1 MSEHGERGPS
11 WPLVVV
17 TKAVDD
23 TKAVGAALA
32 ALAQPGDIVLLS
44 GDLGTGKTAFTQG
57 FAAGLGVTEQVVSPT
72 FTLARDYDGRLRLHH
87 LDVYRL
93 DHLQE
98 AIDLGLA
105 ELTDDGGVTV
115 IEWGEVVIPTIAPD
129 YLEVRLSYGAGDD
142 DRVVELVTV
151 GVRWQ
156 ARARSMEA
164 ALRPWQG
171 GA

>member
-1 MSEHGERGPS
+1 MTG
-11 WPLVVV
+11 PLVA
-17 TKAVDD
+17 TTTAVDD

-44 GDLGTGKTAFTQG
+44 GDLGSGKTAFTQG

-115 IEWGEVVIPTIAPD
+115 IEWGEVVIPTIPPD
-129 YLEVRLSYGAGDD
+129 YLEVRLSYGEGDD

-156 ARARSMEA
+156 ARVRSMEA
-164 ALRPWQG
+164 ALAPWRRST
-171 GA
+171 

>member
-1 MSEHGERGPS
+1 MTG
-11 WPLVVV
+11 PLVAV
-17 TKAVDD
+17 TRAVDD

-32 ALAQPGDIVLLS
+32 VLAQAGDIVLLS

-115 IEWGEVVIPTIAPD
+115 IEWGEVVIPTIPPD
-129 YLEVRLSYGAGDD
+129 YLEVRLSYGEADD

-156 ARARSMEA
+156 ARVRSLEA
-164 ALRPWQG
+164 AIGPWRG
-171 GA
+171 GT

>member
-1 MSEHGERGPS
+1 MSGRLLATTTS
-11 WPLVVV
+11 
-17 TKAVDD
+17 VDD

-44 GDLGTGKTAFTQG
+44 GDLGAGKTALTQG
-57 FAAGLGVTEQVVSPT
+57 FAGGLGVEEQVVSPT
-72 FTLARDYDGRLRLHH
+72 FTIARDYDGRLRLHH

-115 IEWGEVVIPTIAPD
+115 IEWGEVVIPTLPPD
-129 YLEVRLSYGAGDD
+129 YLEIRLSYGEGDD
-142 DRVVELVTV
+142 DRVVELIAV

-156 ARARSMEA
+156 SRVRSVEA
-164 ALRPWQG
+164 ALAPWRG
-171 GA
+171 GT

>member
-1 MSEHGERGPS
+1 MTG
-11 WPLVVV
+11 PLVA
-17 TKAVDD
+17 TTTAVDD

-44 GDLGTGKTAFTQG
+44 GDLGSGKTAFTQG

-115 IEWGEVVIPTIAPD
+115 IEWGEVVIPTIPPD
-129 YLEVRLSYGAGDD
+129 YLEVRLSYGEGDD

-156 ARARSMEA
+156 ARVRAMEA
-164 ALRPWQG
+164 ALAPWRRST
-171 GA
+171 

>member
-1 MSEHGERGPS
+1 MNVD
-11 WPLVVV
+11 L
-17 TKAVDD
+17 TAATANVDD
-23 TKAVGAALA
+23 TRSLGAALA
-32 ALAQPGDIVLLS
+32 GIARPGDIVLLS
-44 GDLGTGKTAFTQG
+44 GDLGTGKTALTQG
-57 FAAGLGVTEQVVSPT
+57 FASGLGVTERVVSPT

-115 IEWGEVVIPTIAPD
+115 IEWGEVVIPTIPPD
-129 YLEVRLSYGAGDD
+129 YLEVRLSYGEGDD

-156 ARARSMEA
+156 ARVRSMEA
-164 ALRPWQG
+164 ALAPWRRST
-171 GA
+171 

>member
-1 MSEHGERGPS
+1 MSR
-11 WPLVVV
+11 PLVA
-17 TKAVDD
+17 TTRAVDD

-32 ALAQPGDIVLLS
+32 ALAQPGDVVLLS
-44 GDLGTGKTAFTQG
+44 GDLGSGKTAFTQG
-57 FAAGLGVTEQVVSPT
+57 FAAGLGVAERVVSPT

-98 AIDLGLA
+98 VIDLGLA

-115 IEWGEVVIPTIAPD
+115 IEWGEVVIPTISPD
-129 YLEVRLSYGAGDD
+129 YLEIRLSYGEGDD
-142 DRVVELVTV
+142 DRVVEILTV

-156 ARARSMEA
+156 ARVRAMEA
-164 ALRPWQG
+164 ALAPWREG
-171 GA
+171 S